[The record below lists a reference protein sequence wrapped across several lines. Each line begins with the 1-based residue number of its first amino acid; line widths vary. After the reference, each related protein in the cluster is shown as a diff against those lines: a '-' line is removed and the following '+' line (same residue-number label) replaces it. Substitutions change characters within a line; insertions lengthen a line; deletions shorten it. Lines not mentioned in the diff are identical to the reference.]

1 MTLNAKI
8 SFAFAKDQKT
18 TANVLFLV
26 AVLQL
31 LLGGIYG
38 WFYWGSLEHSYWQG
52 WVFVFSA
59 PIYLTLGLAVRWIKH
74 YSLLV
79 GFALYVYLAFTVHPV
94 PYASSGTWQDGLF
107 LKLPILTFL
116 LWGLLASVDQ
126 RQSKRQWET
135 VLIAILVVLCGY
147 GVQFA
152 IYGMIGLNDWVGSVE
167 ASLRGTASSL
177 AKGTRM
183 AEIVDIFC
191 EANSKFIRM
200 SIVDGCI
207 LGVCGLGLC
216 LMLIKLMSR
225 VMRRKSQS
233 NDSNTF

>member
-8 SFAFAKDQKT
+8 SITFAKDQKT

-38 WFYWGSLEHSYWQG
+38 WFYWGSLKPGYWQG

-59 PIYLTLGLAVRWIKH
+59 PIYLTLGLVVRWIKH
-74 YSLLV
+74 YSLLI
-79 GFALYVYLAFTVHPV
+79 GFGLYVYLAFTVHPV
-94 PYASSGTWQDGLF
+94 PYALSGAWQDGLS
-107 LKLPILTFL
+107 LKLPVLTFL
-116 LWGLLASVDQ
+116 LWGWLAGVDQ

-135 VLIAILVVLCGY
+135 VLIAILIVLCGY

-152 IYGMIGLNDWVGSVE
+152 IYAIIGLHDWVSSVE

-191 EANSKFIRM
+191 KANSKFIRM
-200 SIVDGCI
+200 AIVDGCI
-207 LGVCGLGLC
+207 LGVCGLALS

-225 VMRRKSQS
+225 VIKHKSQS
-233 NDSNTF
+233 NNSNTF